1 MAARKQTR
9 KKRRPPLRQVKREK
23 LRELLAV
30 AYADPNICSEVHIA
44 NLAAICA
51 WVETGA
57 LPPGVKPMFRV
68 VENKA
73 G

>member
-1 MAARKQTR
+1 
-9 KKRRPPLRQVKREK
+9 